1 MVRTKALR
9 RGIKLE
15 KSEHFIGI
23 TSMKP
28 LPEVVINYLNKIH
41 DAGQNQFA
49 QAFRMAV
56 KEVYVGKVPFTIN
69 QYSHDL

>member
-15 KSEHFIGI
+15 KPEHIIGI

-28 LPEVVINYLNKIH
+28 LPEVAINYLSKIY
-41 DAGQNQFA
+41 DAGQNQIA
-49 QAFRMAV
+49 QAFSVAIQ
-56 KEVYVGKVPFTIN
+56 EVYGGKVPFTIN